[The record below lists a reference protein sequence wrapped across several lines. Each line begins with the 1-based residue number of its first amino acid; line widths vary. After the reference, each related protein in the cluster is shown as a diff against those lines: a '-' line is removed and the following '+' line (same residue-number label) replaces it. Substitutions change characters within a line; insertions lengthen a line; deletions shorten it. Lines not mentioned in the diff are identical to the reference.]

1 MEFIN
6 NLQVSQE
13 DLSSDKVRLL
23 ENSFNKSIPGQSLT
37 NSVDQPYA
45 WEQAPVYTSV
55 PEAATAIFTDM
66 VEEDNY
72 IPLLRAL
79 KSGTPVL
86 DIATSILY
94 RGFQLGQFNPD
105 LMLLLLE
112 PVMYMIMALAEKAG
126 IGDIQLY
133 EGEEDEEEFD
143 TEEKKE
149 NIENIKKTLRG
160 RANRI
165 SEQSVADIPE
175 FQQQLG
181 NFEPNEQALGLLDR
195 PNQDTQENLLDRR

>member
-175 FQQQLG
+175 LQQQLG

>member
-149 NIENIKKTLRG
+149 NLENIKKTLRG

-175 FQQQLG
+175 LQQQLG

>member
-175 FQQQLG
+175 LQQQLG

-195 PNQDTQENLLDRR
+195 PNQDTKENLLDRR